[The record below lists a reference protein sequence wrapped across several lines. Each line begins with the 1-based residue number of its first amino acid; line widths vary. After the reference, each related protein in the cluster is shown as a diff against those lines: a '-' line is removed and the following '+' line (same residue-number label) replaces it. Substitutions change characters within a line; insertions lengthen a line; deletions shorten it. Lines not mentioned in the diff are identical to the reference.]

1 MNKFRNEDGQVLV
14 ITALCMVAF
23 LGFLALATDIGVMF
37 NSRRQLQTAADAAAT
52 AAAVRYLSLYN
63 TNNGAQTA
71 AQNAA
76 ITAGQAA
83 ATANVPGSTA
93 VISVNTNAASPA
105 AHRGCVATTCYF
117 EAIVSAPSPTVFYRA
132 FMYVWKGTTSNAF
145 NVAARAVAGT
155 PGSSTGC
162 IYLTDQSG
170 SVYSA
175 HGNYNVNATSC
186 GLFVNSTSSSA
197 MTGKGNK
204 GSINVAYVDAVGD
217 TSGYTVNFPSG
228 TALNGNTIAETIP
241 FSNITVPTQPATCT
255 GKATGTQ
262 TLSGTVSPGCYLGTV
277 NFGTATLSPGFYFF
291 GGDVN
296 FKNGAVTSSGGV
308 TLDINAGTFTV
319 NPGNAS
325 ITLSP
330 PSAGDGSTLIGGV
343 NPGIDGVTIY
353 QPPSNSNS
361 PQFQAGS
368 AGVNISGFVYAPS
381 AQITVQ
387 DNGGSSTFG
396 GLVVDGIVSGPS
408 TINVGGFSSSTSPLK
423 IVTLVE

>member
-23 LGFLALATDIGVMF
+23 LGFLALATDIGALY
-37 NSRRQLQTAADAAAT
+37 NSKRQLQTAADAAAT
-52 AAAVRYLSLYN
+52 AAAVRYLALYN

-71 AQNAA
+71 AQNSA

-83 ATANVPGSTA
+83 ATANVPGSTPT
-93 VISVNTNAASPA
+93 VNVNTNAASPPS
-105 AHRGCVATTCYF
+105 HQHCVATTCYF
-117 EAIVSAPSPTVFYRA
+117 EAIVSAPNPTVFYRA
-132 FMYVWKGTTSNAF
+132 FYYFWQGSISNAF
-145 NVAARAVAGT
+145 NVTARAVAGT
-155 PGSSTGC
+155 PGASTGC

-175 HGNYNVNATSC
+175 HGNYNVNATTC

-204 GSINVAYVDAVGD
+204 GSINVAYVDAVGS

-228 TALNGNTIAETIP
+228 TSLNGGTIAETIP
-241 FSNITVPTQPATCT
+241 FSNITAPTQPASCT
-255 GKATGTQ
+255 GTSGGTQ
-262 TLSGTVSPGCYLGTV
+262 TLSGTVLPGCYLGTV
-277 NFGTATLSPGFYFF
+277 NFGTATLSAGFYFF

-296 FKNGAVTSSGGV
+296 FKNGAVTGTGV
-308 TLDINAGTFTV
+308 TLDINAGTLTV
-319 NPGNAS
+319 EPGNAQV
-325 ITLSP
+325 TLTP
-330 PSAGDGSTLIGGV
+330 PTAGDGSSLIGGV

-353 QPPSNSNS
+353 QPSTNANS
-361 PQFQAGS
+361 PSFQAGS

-381 AQITVQ
+381 AQISVQ

-396 GLVVDGIVSGPS
+396 GLIVDSIASGPS
-408 TINVGGFSSSTSPLK
+408 TITVGGFSSSTSPLK
-423 IVTLVE
+423 VVTLVE